1 MRWGRGCLVRSG
13 YVALALAAGMI
24 AGATMAQAQPADE
37 LIASYRALNSA
48 CRGGSGDDPR
58 TQKACV
64 ERDRVVAGLQQAG
77 YCYGRRG
84 QIGAQ
89 MSWHRCGPDSLR

>member
-1 MRWGRGCLVRSG
+1 MLVL
-13 YVALALAAGMI
+13 VAGMV
-24 AGATMAQAQPADE
+24 AGAAMAQALSGDE
-37 LIASYRALNSA
+37 LLASYRSLNSA

-58 TQKACV
+58 TQRACA
-64 ERDRVVAGLQQAG
+64 ERDRVVSALQQAG

-89 MSWHRCGPDSLR
+89 MSWHRCGADSLR

>member
-1 MRWGRGCLVRSG
+1 MRGVMRSG
-13 YVALALAAGMI
+13 YAALALAAGMI
-24 AGATMAQAQPADE
+24 AGATMAQAQSADE

-58 TQKACV
+58 TQKACA
-64 ERDRVVAGLQQAG
+64 ERDRVVTGLQLAG

-84 QIGAQ
+84 QVGAQ
-89 MSWHRCGPDSLR
+89 MSWHRCGLDSLR

>member
-1 MRWGRGCLVRSG
+1 MRDVVRPG
-13 YVALALAAGMI
+13 YVVLALAAGML
-24 AGATMAQAQPADE
+24 AGVAMAQAQSVDE

-58 TQKACV
+58 TQKACA
-64 ERDRVVAGLQQAG
+64 ERDRAVTGLQQAG

-89 MSWHRCGPDSLR
+89 MSWHRCGADSLR

>member
-1 MRWGRGCLVRSG
+1 MRGRGRSG
-13 YVALALAAGMI
+13 YAALFLVAGMV
-24 AGATMAQAQPADE
+24 AGAATAQAQSADE
-37 LIASYRALNSA
+37 LIASYRKLNSA

-58 TQKACV
+58 TQKACA
-64 ERDRVVAGLQQAG
+64 ERDRIVAGLQRVG

-89 MSWHRCGPDSLR
+89 MSWHRCGADSLQ

>member
-1 MRWGRGCLVRSG
+1 MRGIMRSG
-13 YVALALAAGMI
+13 YAVLALAALGMGAI
-24 AGATMAQAQPADE
+24 AAMAQAQAQSGDE
-37 LIASYRALNSA
+37 LIASYRSLNSA

-58 TQKACV
+58 TQTACA
-64 ERDRVVAGLQQAG
+64 ERDRVVARLQQAG

-84 QIGAQ
+84 QVGAQ

>member
-1 MRWGRGCLVRSG
+1 MGSLVRSG
-13 YVALALAAGMI
+13 YAALALAAGMI
-24 AGATMAQAQPADE
+24 AGATMAQAQSADE

-58 TQKACV
+58 TQRACV
-64 ERDRVVAGLQQAG
+64 ERDHAVAALQKAG

-84 QIGAQ
+84 QVGAQ
-89 MSWHRCGPDSLR
+89 MSWHRCGADSLR

>member
-1 MRWGRGCLVRSG
+1 MRGVARSG
-13 YVALALAAGMI
+13 YVALVLAAIMVAGI
-24 AGATMAQAQPADE
+24 AMAQVQSGDE
-37 LIASYRALNSA
+37 LIANYRALNSI

-58 TQKACV
+58 TQKACA

-77 YCYGRRG
+77 YCHGRRG

-89 MSWHRCGPDSLR
+89 MSWHRCGADSLR

>member
-1 MRWGRGCLVRSG
+1 MRGVARSG
-13 YVALALAAGMI
+13 YVALSLAAIMA
-24 AGATMAQAQPADE
+24 AGTAMVQAQSGDE
-37 LIASYRALNSA
+37 LIASYPALNST

-58 TQKACV
+58 TQKACA

-89 MSWHRCGPDSLR
+89 MSWHRCGADSLR